1 MDGKKPF
8 ILKRKRVPRIK
19 AMQDG
24 VLLEKM
30 RITNEDIVKVIAD
43 SALMYVRLAAVRAS
57 YLGAPSIIRTSNF
70 QSSLGYEIYQD
81 ERGRYSFKITLEYDE
96 RWSWVC
102 DYLESSGKPFSMN
115 WLTKERQ
122 GKRHIIPIMDKE
134 TCKMV
139 FRTTPRTTKDAW
151 IHPGIKKG
159 MWIDEG
165 IEKGIRRSLP
175 QVDKMMRAKVLEKIR
190 K

>member
-8 ILKRKRVPRIK
+8 ILKKKRIPRVK

-30 RITNEDIVKVIAD
+30 RITKEDIVKVIAD
-43 SALMYVRLAAVRAS
+43 SALMYVKLAAVKAS
-57 YLGAPSIIRTSNF
+57 YLGAPSTIRTRDF
-70 QSSLGYEIYQD
+70 QNALGYEIFQD

-102 DYLESSGKPFSMN
+102 LYLESSERPFPMK
-115 WLTKERQ
+115 WLTKEQ
-122 GKRHIIPIMDKE
+122 QKKTKKIPIKDKATGE
-134 TCKMV
+134 IV
-139 FRTTPRTTKDAW
+139 FRSTPLTTNKAW

-165 IEKGIRRSLP
+165 IEKGVRRSLP
-175 QVDKMMRAKVLEKIR
+175 KVAKMMKAQMMEKR

>member
-8 ILKRKRVPRIK
+8 ILKRKKVPRIK

-57 YLGAPSIIRTSNF
+57 YLGAPSTIRTRDF
-70 QSSLGYEIYQD
+70 QNALGYEIYQD
-81 ERGRYSFKITLEYDE
+81 ERGRYSFKITLEYDD
-96 RWSWVC
+96 RWSWVNI
-102 DYLESSGKPFSMN
+102 YLETNERPFPMK

-122 GKRHIIPIMDKE
+122 GKRHTIPIMDKE
-134 TCKMV
+134 TGKMI
-139 FRTTPRTTKDAW
+139 FRQTPLTTKNAW

-159 MWIDEG
+159 VWVEEG
-165 IEKGIRRSLP
+165 IAKGVRRSLP
-175 QVDKMMRAKVLEKIR
+175 KVAKMMKAQMMENKK
-190 K
+190 